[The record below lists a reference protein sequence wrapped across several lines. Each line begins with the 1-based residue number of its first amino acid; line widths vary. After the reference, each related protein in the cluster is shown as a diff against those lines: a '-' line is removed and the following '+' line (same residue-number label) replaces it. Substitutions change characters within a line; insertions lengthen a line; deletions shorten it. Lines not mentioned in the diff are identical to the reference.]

1 MSFIKIRTVCEDF
14 VSGCDSRRLVSVSE
28 NLSLGNNFIRNL
40 SFKAWETGKEVG
52 EFHKDNVSINEIRNS
67 RIYR

>member
-28 NLSLGNNFIRNL
+28 NLSLGNNFIGNL
-40 SFKAWETGKEVG
+40 SFKAWETGKKVG
-52 EFHKDNVSINEIRNS
+52 
-67 RIYR
+67 